1 MMMMMIIIIIIIIN
15 MVTITTVT
23 TQNENVTSNT
33 KIRLKVKV
41 PRLYTCYEDSLT
53 PTQPPIQWV
62 GPTTRLNVLQVTQ
75 ISCLYPNAN
84 PRIVQ
89 VVV

>member
-1 MMMMMIIIIIIIIN
+1 M
-15 MVTITTVT
+15 
-23 TQNENVTSNT
+23 
-33 KIRLKVKV
+33 KIKLKVKV
-41 PRLYTCYEDSLT
+41 RRLYTSHEDSLT

-62 GPTTRLNVLQVTQ
+62 GPRTGLNVAEVTQ
-75 ISCLYPNAN
+75 ISYLYPSAN